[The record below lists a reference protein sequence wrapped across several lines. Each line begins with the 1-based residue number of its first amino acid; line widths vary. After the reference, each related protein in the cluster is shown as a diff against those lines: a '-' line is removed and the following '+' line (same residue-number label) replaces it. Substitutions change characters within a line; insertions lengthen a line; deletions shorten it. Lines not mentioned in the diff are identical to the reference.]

1 MKLKLLKKFEEY
13 SAMIETNIT
22 TLNVDEI
29 MAQSKDE
36 AEKYNIGSAVTAEFE
51 LPSQNIFI
59 IKECYEIDDFL
70 QYYDINFL
78 ENLYLGILGREP
90 DDQGMQ
96 NNLKLLHS
104 GKLTRTEILLSFYLS
119 EEGKANNIT
128 INGLKSNHS
137 KGFLYRIPIIRS
149 ILNFFNMLFTLEKRI
164 KRLEAQ
170 MGKLYYQDTILKD
183 IVNQKSDRS
192 ATEYLRLQLKTK
204 ADLADLHQ
212 NI

>member
-1 MKLKLLKKFEEY
+1 MV
-13 SAMIETNIT
+13 ETNIS
-22 TLNVDEI
+22 TLNIDEI
-29 MAQSKDE
+29 MEQSKDE
-36 AEKYNIGSAVTAEFE
+36 AQKSNIGSVITAEFE
-51 LPSQNIFI
+51 LPSQNIFVV
-59 IKECYEIDDFL
+59 KECYDIDDFL
-70 QYYDINFL
+70 QYYDINFI

-90 DDQGMQ
+90 DEQGMQ

-119 EEGKANNIT
+119 EEGKANSVT

-137 KGFLYRIPIIRS
+137 KGFLCRIPIIRS
-149 ILNFFNMLFTLEKRI
+149 LLNFFNMLFTLEKRI

-183 IVNQKSDRS
+183 IVNQKSDIS